1 MNILYSVIIYF
12 NIKFILRY
20 FIILLIMSDRV
31 AKMIVAIKQEAA
43 DRANE
48 IAEITK

>member
-1 MNILYSVIIYF
+1 
-12 NIKFILRY
+12 
-20 FIILLIMSDRV
+20 MSDRV